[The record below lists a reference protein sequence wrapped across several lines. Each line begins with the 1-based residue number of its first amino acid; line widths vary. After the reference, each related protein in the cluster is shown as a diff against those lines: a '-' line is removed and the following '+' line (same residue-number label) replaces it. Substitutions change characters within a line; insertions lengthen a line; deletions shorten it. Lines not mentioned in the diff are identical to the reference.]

1 MGGATIRGRGLPIL
15 LFLSV
20 GGSLAATC
28 KYECEQTGGC
38 TAKYS
43 GPPRSGNT
51 IGSCFSAFFGGG
63 CSGTPPECED
73 CKDAIQCERN
83 SSVSA
88 GGAVVSK
95 QAGGYPYEYV
105 DYNQP
110 PSVNYKCPIDPGT
123 PNDDCTPENPCSIG
137 EGPCTERDTCENGLR
152 CGNKNCGNFPG
163 NSNSD
168 ANCCYDP
175 YRPGEGDQ
183 FVFDTRTVLGK
194 QMELTLDWLDDAE
207 EPFTV
212 SCCSGDGDGPVER
225 QCGGGGESC
234 RTICGKETRIHLAFD
249 DFENTQCSADLFYRN
264 TDIWK
269 LDDVCPAPKT
279 WVPYVA
285 PDYSTY
291 QSLPSYNRGKRQS
304 TSSSEAECNKKNGE
318 GCAEGGKSIHVGTC
332 AEREVY
338 DPERIQNPRSNL
350 DCCIRGSFRRNARDQ
365 ARDFF
370 TRGNRKEIKKRV
382 QDTVDICCEKW
393 SGTTGGVDA
402 LKTIG
407 CPYNKM
413 G

>member
-194 QMELTLDWLDDAE
+194 QMELTLNWLDDAE
-207 EPFTV
+207 EPTTI
-212 SCCSGDGDGPVER
+212 SCCNGDGEVPVEK
-225 QCGGGGESC
+225 QCGGPGGESC
-234 RTICGKETRIHLAFD
+234 KTICGDETRFHYSFD
-249 DFENTQCSADLFYRN
+249 EFESAQCSADLFYRN
-264 TDIWK
+264 TDIWE

-291 QSLPSYNRGKRQS
+291 QSLPSYNRGKRES
-304 TSSSEAECNKKNGE
+304 TECTTDMDGRGCSKNGASLNVQACKE
-318 GCAEGGKSIHVGTC
+318 MQ
-332 AEREVY
+332 VY
-338 DPERIQNPRSNL
+338 SRANIVKFPI
-350 DCCIRGSFRRNARDQ
+350 CCLRPNFEDNARAQGDGDGDANFRQ
-365 ARDFF
+365 
-370 TRGNRKEIKKRV
+370 TRNTCCRKWKE
-382 QDTVDICCEKW
+382 
-393 SGTTGGVDA
+393 GTKGHDA

-407 CPYNKM
+407 CRYAQE
-413 G
+413 